1 MGMPPGLTMFF
12 DNQLTVYAIVAA
24 TFATIHGTGIMS
36 TLALLREKP
45 KQVHDCSVI
54 FQIK

>member
-1 MGMPPGLTMFF
+1 MPPGLTMFF
-12 DNQLTVYAIVAA
+12 DNQLTVYAIVAV

-54 FQIK
+54 LQIK